1 MKITKSE
8 LKKIIAEEAAK
19 LATEAPNIPDVMGAM
34 GGGKFQPRHEV
45 IEVVDGEMGDILFF
59 SDRPVQ
65 LSSDGPSRKPDSD
78 IGDWNA
84 LVKDLKLRPEDVT
97 DTLMVKKPGHSMYEL
112 SHDEFSALELA
123 LEKETNPSLKNV
135 TYTPDMQREGK
146 EMKITENQLR
156 RIIRESI
163 LLEYERYVYR
173 DDDGQLRI
181 QDDDGNDEAAD
192 HMEDEYG
199 YLRKGEGETIL
210 GTGRGRS
217 PSAPMQWDLGRSK
230 RRY

>member
-1 MKITKSE
+1 MKITK
-8 LKKIIAEEAAK
+8 
-19 LATEAPNIPDVMGAM
+19 
-34 GGGKFQPRHEV
+34 R
-45 IEVVDGEMGDILFF
+45 
-59 SDRPVQ
+59 
-65 LSSDGPSRKPDSD
+65 
-78 IGDWNA
+78 
-84 LVKDLKLRPEDVT
+84 
-97 DTLMVKKPGHSMYEL
+97 
-112 SHDEFSALELA
+112 
-123 LEKETNPSLKNV
+123 
-135 TYTPDMQREGK
+135 
-146 EMKITENQLR
+146 QLR

-173 DDDGQLRI
+173 ADDGQLRI

-217 PSAPMQWDLGRSK
+217 PSAPMQWDLSKSK